1 MGFISW
7 VEGNWFQ
14 ALQSASIAFGLLIS
28 GLGFF
33 QGARERR
40 VSNLLKLSESHR
52 SLWAE
57 ASKRPELRR
66 VLDTEVDLVGQPVSF
81 EEELFVNELIVHLST
96 AWLLA
101 QAGSLLPLRSMR
113 ADVRAF
119 LHQSPASPPAS
130 SHNQLPRRRNGPIPP
145 RRRHSQ

>member
-1 MGFISW
+1 MGFLSW
-7 VEGNWFQ
+7 VEANWFQ
-14 ALQSASIAFGLLIS
+14 ALQSASIAFGLVIS

-33 QGARERR
+33 RGTREHR
-40 VSNLLKLSESHR
+40 VANLLKLTECHR
-52 SLWAE
+52 TLWGE

-66 VLDTEVDLVGQPVSF
+66 VLDVEADLVGRPVSF

-101 QAGSLLPLRSMR
+101 RAGSLLPLRSIR

-119 LHQSPASPPAS
+119 FAL
-130 SHNQLPRRRNGPIPP
+130 PIPKAVWKSS
-145 RRRHSQ
+145 RHARDPKFVRFVERCLER